1 MGSTASLA
9 PRARKRIV
17 KTARRRRAAN
27 LPTQC
32 SIAENHL
39 SPRRGVT
46 NAMTIASSERPNSTI
61 SRSIGSPSGGH
72 LRGHWIRRKFGRIV
86 VRLEQPNLA
95 IVKIAEQLR
104 ILVSAHAAR
113 PHDSGVVDVGGI
125 VNPFVKRP
133 VIAAVVHNHELASRE
148 LFKPGL
154 KALPSDAGRRR
165 LVPGGGV
172 TRRQR
177 NVQRPSHRAQDEH
190 DRADCRDRAYYEE
203 SGGTAVPAPALQS
216 AHGEND

>member
-113 PHDSGVVDVGGI
+113 PHDSGVVDVGG
-125 VNPFVKRP
+125 
-133 VIAAVVHNHELASRE
+133 
-148 LFKPGL
+148 
-154 KALPSDAGRRR
+154 
-165 LVPGGGV
+165 GV